1 MNAADYK
8 GQIRNTHTW
17 CSVDFVTFVLSTGL
31 SMRNAQED
39 ELPDPQLVRLD
50 NMLLAEGVAGPE
62 KGGGAAAAVSA
73 ATSSGGMSPDSSLE
87 HSDYKSKLSQIR
99 SIYHTELEKYEQVVF
114 RNSVLLVRGLISRH
128 IRCGVR
134 ALGSSLLS
142 VRFRCNRVSTS
153 VDVNRILRCSIQPTM
168 HLFRLF

>member
-1 MNAADYK
+1 MLSELL
-8 GQIRNTHTW
+8 QITEQP
-17 CSVDFVTFVLSTGL
+17 LLLAGL

-39 ELPDPQLVRLD
+39 EPPDPQLVRLD

-99 SIYHTELEKYEQVVF
+99 NIYHTELEKYEQVLLAI
-114 RNSVLLVRGLISRH
+114 RDNANKSVKACQKH
-128 IRCGVR
+128 IRSICAETR
-134 ALGSSLLS
+134 LGTNEFEPIVSQN
-142 VRFRCNRVSTS
+142 NRLDENVT
-153 VDVNRILRCSIQPTM
+153 
-168 HLFRLF
+168 H

>member
-1 MNAADYK
+1 MFGGDVCRRRSEVYGLLLIFHPQN
-8 GQIRNTHTW
+8 QQT
-17 CSVDFVTFVLSTGL
+17 VTFVLFTGL

-39 ELPDPQLVRLD
+39 EPQDPQLVRLD

-99 SIYHTELEKYEQVVF
+99 SIYHTELEKYEQVPC
-114 RNSVLLVRGLISRH
+114 RNRR
-128 IRCGVR
+128 R
-134 ALGSSLLS
+134 ALTLPVHACLY
-142 VRFRCNRVSTS
+142 
-153 VDVNRILRCSIQPTM
+153 
-168 HLFRLF
+168 

>member
-1 MNAADYK
+1 MAHYK
-8 GQIRNTHTW
+8 NSEWEVEGVFTEQKLTL
-17 CSVDFVTFVLSTGL
+17 VLSTGL

-39 ELPDPQLVRLD
+39 EPQDPQLVRLD

-99 SIYHTELEKYEQVVF
+99 SIYHTELEKYEQVPC
-114 RNSVLLVRGLISRH
+114 RNRR
-128 IRCGVR
+128 R
-134 ALGSSLLS
+134 ALTLS
-142 VRFRCNRVSTS
+142 VHAC
-153 VDVNRILRCSIQPTM
+153 LY
-168 HLFRLF
+168 

>member
-1 MNAADYK
+1 M
-8 GQIRNTHTW
+8 RR
-17 CSVDFVTFVLSTGL
+17 SVSSVGVAQCTEPPLLSAGL

-39 ELPDPQLVRLD
+39 EPPDPQLVRLD

-99 SIYHTELEKYEQVVF
+99 NIYHTELEKYEQVLLAI
-114 RNSVLLVRGLISRH
+114 RDDANKSVQT
-128 IRCGVR
+128 C
-134 ALGSSLLS
+134 LS
-142 VRFRCNRVSTS
+142 
-153 VDVNRILRCSIQPTM
+153 
-168 HLFRLF
+168 